1 MQVFAENLR
10 IIIFDG
16 FNNKKTGTL
25 KFRFHSVVTTDEGL
39 FIQ

>member
-16 FNNKKTGTL
+16 LNNKKTGTL
-25 KFRFHSVVTTDEGL
+25 KFRFHSVETIDGNL